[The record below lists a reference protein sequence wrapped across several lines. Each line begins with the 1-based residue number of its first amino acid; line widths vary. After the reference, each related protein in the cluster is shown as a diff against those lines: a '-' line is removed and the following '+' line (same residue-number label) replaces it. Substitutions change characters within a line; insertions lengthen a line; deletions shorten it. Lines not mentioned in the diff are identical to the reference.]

1 MKTFR
6 VYFMLS
12 VLVMLISSCGNK
24 GNSSSELNIAREDHS
39 ASVEVIE
46 SDVNSDVME
55 EFIGSGYFTFD
66 GKEYPL
72 HAGFIDI
79 SGEDMSIDN
88 TTEYEISLIS
98 TTSGTLVN
106 AENPNNMLNFPLYSK
121 DGSQPKPGHYKF
133 SKSMLDFTNNGMSG
147 FLDPKINDNYLDQGL
162 HTKRGYLEI
171 IQSGV
176 IYELEFE
183 FTNFDDKIIKGFYKG
198 KLL

>member
-1 MKTFR
+1 
-6 VYFMLS
+6 MLS
-12 VLVMLISSCGNK
+12 VLVMLMSSCNSK
-24 GNSSSELNIAREDHS
+24 GNNSSELNSAREDNS
-39 ASVEVIE
+39 ASMEVIE
-46 SDVNSDVME
+46 SDDNSEVIE

-72 HAGFIDI
+72 HAGFINI
-79 SGEDMSIDN
+79 SGEDMSVDN
-88 TTEYEISLIS
+88 STEYEITLIT
-98 TTSGTLVN
+98 TTSGTLAN
-106 AENPNNMLNFPLYSK
+106 AQNPSNMLNFPIYSIDRSK
-121 DGSQPKPGHYKF
+121 PKPGHYKF
-133 SKSMLDFTNNGMSG
+133 SDSMLDFTNYGMSG

-183 FTNFDDKIIKGFYKG
+183 FTNFDDKIIKGSYKG